1 MDTYT
6 RKAIVTGCAGFIGSH
21 LCERLLKEGY
31 EVIGIDSITNYYSP
45 TLKYRNLEVLKR
57 YPKFKFLKFDLV
69 RDNLQLLPI
78 PNIVF
83 HLAAQPGVRTSW
95 GLNFKVY
102 VERNLI
108 ATQRLLERF
117 KECRNVKFIVA
128 SSSSVYGNIA
138 NGPVSEDHIPV
149 PISPYGVTKLAME
162 KLCYAYYVNYG
173 LPIILLRYF
182 TVYGPRQRPDMAF
195 YRFITSA
202 LRGRPIII
210 FGDGKQKR
218 DFTYIDDAVNATV
231 LSLNLDTQF
240 EIMNVGTG
248 NPVML
253 LKAVRLIEEILG
265 KSVELEFHS
274 GQAGDVN
281 QTWADISKAHRL
293 IGYSPK
299 TSLKQG
305 LRRQIEWQA
314 SMLKK

>member
-1 MDTYT
+1 M
-6 RKAIVTGCAGFIGSH
+6 
-21 LCERLLKEGY
+21 
-31 EVIGIDSITNYYSP
+31 IGIDSITNYYSP

-57 YPKFKFLKFDLV
+57 YLKFKFLKFDLV
-69 RDNLQLLPI
+69 RDDLQFLPI
-78 PNIVF
+78 PNIVL

-95 GLNFKVY
+95 GSNFKVY

-117 KECRNVKFIVA
+117 KECKNVKFIVA

-138 NGPVSEDHIPV
+138 NGPASEDHTPV
-149 PISPYGVTKLAME
+149 PISPYGITKLAME
-162 KLCYAYYVNYG
+162 KLCYAYHVNYG
-173 LPIILLRYF
+173 LPILLLRYF

-202 LRGRPIII
+202 LGGRPIII

-248 NPVML
+248 NPVMV
-253 LKAVRLIEEILG
+253 LKAVRLIEEVLG

-281 QTWADISKAHRL
+281 QTWADVSKARRL
-293 IGYSPK
+293 IGYFPK
-299 TSLKQG
+299 ISLEQG
-305 LRRQIEWQA
+305 LRKQIEWQV
-314 SMLKK
+314 SVLKE